1 MNQLKIQK
9 FVSNV
14 LMENGYVLYN
24 DVHAL
29 VIDPGNVYNDIVSF
43 LKQNKLKV
51 LGVLLTHGHF
61 DHCLSC
67 KHFQDD
73 GIAIYIHKYDSDKLY
88 TDGNLSKM
96 LNIDFP
102 VFYADYLLEEGFFEI
117 GEFKVEV
124 IHTPGHSRGS
134 VCYVIDDYFFSG
146 DTFFKDGVGRI
157 DFYDSSFIDLRNSLK
172 KLTPYLKKPY
182 IFCYGH

>member
-1 MNQLKIQK
+1 MNQLKIQR

-29 VIDPGNVYNDIVSF
+29 IIDPGNVYNDIVSF

-88 TDGNLSKM
+88 TDGNIK
-96 LNIDFP
+96 NAE
-102 VFYADYLLEEGFFEI
+102 Y
-117 GEFKVEV
+117 
-124 IHTPGHSRGS
+124 
-134 VCYVIDDYFFSG
+134 
-146 DTFFKDGVGRI
+146 
-157 DFYDSSFIDLRNSLK
+157 
-172 KLTPYLKKPY
+172 
-182 IFCYGH
+182 

>member
-14 LMENGYVLYN
+14 LTENGYVLYN

-43 LKQNKLKV
+43 LK
-51 LGVLLTHGHF
+51 
-61 DHCLSC
+61 
-67 KHFQDD
+67 HFQDD

-88 TDGNLSKM
+88 TDGNLSKI

-146 DTFFKDGVGRI
+146 DTFFKDGVGRT